1 MALAIGQ
8 GAACKAH
15 DTSTPV
21 ARRGRK
27 ARSLPRTTFGEIVRL
42 PNVTAGVSARP
53 DHVSPG
59 ATGRGDIGG
68 GQPSAFPGPM
78 SPIAMSR
85 PPLRAPRRLVT
96 ETRQQLRDEALRCLE
111 ELVREGATS
120 LTIDLSDVTDV
131 DIGGVGILVLLQ
143 KRARD
148 RGITTRL
155 AHTPVQVERLLA
167 LTQLDYLFEQPE

>member
-1 MALAIGQ
+1 
-8 GAACKAH
+8 
-15 DTSTPV
+15 
-21 ARRGRK
+21 
-27 ARSLPRTTFGEIVRL
+27 
-42 PNVTAGVSARP
+42 
-53 DHVSPG
+53 
-59 ATGRGDIGG
+59 
-68 GQPSAFPGPM
+68 M

-96 ETRQQLRDEALRCLE
+96 ETREQLRDAALRCLE

-167 LTQLDYLFEQPE
+167 LTQLDYLFEVEED